1 MNKKN
6 TTIWGSIATI
16 LVLLLIFVI
25 QTNLLGE
32 FFGTKEQEPKES
44 ITVLETATP
53 DEMKGKGT
61 TATEA
66 PKETEKPKETK
77 KPKETEKP
85 EATATPKTTE
95 KPKAT
100 ATPKPTEKP
109 KATATPKPTEK
120 PKATEKPKETEAPSQ
135 VTSDLKFRSKKLLD
149 QHYEKHGIEMGFE
162 SAKAYEA
169 AAAAVVANPNA
180 LHKTEK
186 EDGDDVYYLEE
197 TNEFV
202 IVSKDGYL
210 RTYFL
215 PSGGK
220 KYYDRQ

>member
-1 MNKKN
+1 MFFDRYRLYSLIYEKLYGQPKQHSYLVDPADQY
-6 TTIWGSIATI
+6 WHGLWI
-16 LVLLLIFVI
+16 LACHFDNFDDLILGKQLL
-25 QTNLLGE
+25 
-32 FFGTKEQEPKES
+32 
-44 ITVLETATP
+44 
-53 DEMKGKGT
+53 
-61 TATEA
+61 
-66 PKETEKPKETK
+66 EKS
-77 KPKETEKP
+77 
-85 EATATPKTTE
+85 A
-95 KPKAT
+95 KASNML
-100 ATPKPTEKP
+100 ALNYVGYSLCCGAVPF
-109 KATATPKPTEK
+109 
-120 PKATEKPKETEAPSQ
+120 
-135 VTSDLKFRSKKLLD
+135 DID
-149 QHYEKHGIEMGFE
+149 EKHGIEMGFE

-220 KYYDRQ
+220 KYYDKQ